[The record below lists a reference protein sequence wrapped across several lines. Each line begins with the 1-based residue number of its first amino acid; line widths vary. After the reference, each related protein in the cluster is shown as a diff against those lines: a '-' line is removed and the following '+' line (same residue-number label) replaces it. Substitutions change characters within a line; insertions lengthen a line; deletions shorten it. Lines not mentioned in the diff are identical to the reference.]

1 MTMSTFVKQVWSISS
16 NLDLNGMSTEDV
28 DLLHRT
34 LRDPAKQSLLE
45 AKNLEFQSQ
54 GRTRYGGRSV
64 KLQVND
70 RLFISARE
78 FTDIEAAQDWLVVW
92 NQIGNQ
98 IPESGDNV
106 YFTLVSREIVENTTK
121 EEVLV

>member
-1 MTMSTFVKQVWSISS
+1 
-16 NLDLNGMSTEDV
+16 MSTEDV

-45 AKNLEFQSQ
+45 AKNSELQSQ

-78 FTDIEAAQDWLVVW
+78 FTDIEAAQDWLAVW